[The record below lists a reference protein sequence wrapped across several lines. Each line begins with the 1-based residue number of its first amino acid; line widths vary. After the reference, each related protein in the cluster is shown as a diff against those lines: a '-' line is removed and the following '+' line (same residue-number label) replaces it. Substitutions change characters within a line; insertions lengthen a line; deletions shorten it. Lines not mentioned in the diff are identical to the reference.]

1 MRRAEEGLVGLVS
14 QDPEPLSGRGP
25 ALQRV
30 CVDLEAPWRVSVP
43 SSCSGALKL
52 ARARRR
58 AGSWASWVS
67 KSSLIQGFST
77 QKVPLRITL
86 LWTSSLKCVLEV
98 VRLDTDRSDA
108 LARE

>member
-1 MRRAEEGLVGLVS
+1 MGLG

-52 ARARRR
+52 ARATRRV
-58 AGSWASWVS
+58 GSWASWVS
-67 KSSLIQGFST
+67 KSYAALSFKDFSS
-77 QKVPLRITL
+77 QKVSVRITL

>member
-1 MRRAEEGLVGLVS
+1 MRRAKRDVGLGW
-14 QDPEPLSGRGP
+14 DPEPLSGRGP

-58 AGSWASWVS
+58 GAAWASWVS
-67 KSSLIQGFST
+67 KSSAALSF
-77 QKVPLRITL
+77 KVFQ
-86 LWTSSLKCVLEV
+86 LKKCL
-98 VRLDTDRSDA
+98 
-108 LARE
+108 